1 MNKLVRYSGVP
12 KVRKSK
18 EPLKDELLDEKYSE
32 INKEIE
38 QELLQDIQDEEMK
51 KETGEPPREEKKAW
65 RNRIILIA
73 IIVGLTMMLFR
84 VISRTT
90 GFIMFFF

>member
-1 MNKLVRYSGVP
+1 MVRYSGVP
-12 KVRKSK
+12 KVKKSK
-18 EPLKDELLDEKYSE
+18 QPLNDELLDEKYSE

-38 QELLQDIQDEEMK
+38 AELLQEQEKMDGEDQEELPK
-51 KETGEPPREEKKAW
+51 PEKKAW

-84 VISRTT
+84 LMGRTLN
-90 GFIMFFF
+90 FVMFFF

>member
-1 MNKLVRYSGVP
+1 MVRYSGVP
-12 KVRKSK
+12 IVKKSK
-18 EPLKDELLDEKYSE
+18 QPLNDELLDEKYSE

-38 QELLQDIQDEEMK
+38 AELLQEQEKMDGEDQEELPK
-51 KETGEPPREEKKAW
+51 PEKKAW

-84 VISRTT
+84 LMGRTLN
-90 GFIMFFF
+90 FVMFFF

>member
-1 MNKLVRYSGVP
+1 MVRYSGVA

-38 QELLQDIQDEEMK
+38 QELLQEIKDEEVR
-51 KETGEPPREEKKAW
+51 EEQGEPPTAEKKAW
-65 RNRIILIA
+65 RNRVILIA

-84 VISRTT
+84 VIGRST

>member
-1 MNKLVRYSGVP
+1 MVRYSGVP

-18 EPLKDELLDEKYSE
+18 EPLKDELLDEKYNE
-32 INKEIE
+32 VNKEIE
-38 QELLQDIQDEEMK
+38 AELLNDVKDEELK
-51 KETGEPPREEKKAW
+51 QENGEPPREEKKAW
-65 RNRIILIA
+65 RNRVILIA

-84 VISRTT
+84 VIGRST